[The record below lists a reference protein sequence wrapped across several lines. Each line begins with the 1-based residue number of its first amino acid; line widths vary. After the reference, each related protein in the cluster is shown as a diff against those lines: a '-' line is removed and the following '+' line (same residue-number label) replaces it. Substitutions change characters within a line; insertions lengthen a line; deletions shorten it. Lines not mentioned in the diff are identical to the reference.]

1 VALAVTVTLLL
12 VACDASLQNDQLG
25 VTIDGNGRVH
35 VRYLGCHDRQ
45 ELVEG
50 VEVLRVRGSLG
61 GEDDEVVWRV
71 HSTQAD
77 SVAELVVG
85 VGGKGFEED
94 VPLAKALSGE
104 YAIVVTTSRQGQ
116 VAQGVDVGGLIVGK
130 IDTGLNVVSPAEFE
144 RQAKEACG

>member
-1 VALAVTVTLLL
+1 
-12 VACDASLQNDQLG
+12 
-25 VTIDGNGRVH
+25 
-35 VRYLGCHDRQ
+35 
-45 ELVEG
+45 
-50 VEVLRVRGSLG
+50 
-61 GEDDEVVWRV
+61 
-71 HSTQAD
+71 
-77 SVAELVVG
+77 
-85 VGGKGFEED
+85 